1 MIDLHPTVCN
11 LCGGEVVYQSNKLV
25 YGKEYGSGM
34 CYFCLRCGAYVG
46 THKPRPEEALGILAN
61 KEMRTMK
68 SNCHKLFDRMWQDSS
83 ERHELYIALA
93 EELGISEEDC
103 HFGYFDLSMLNKAYR
118 VLKRW
123 SRIRC

>member
-68 SNCHKLFDRMWQDSS
+68 SNCHKLFDRMWHDSS

-93 EELGISEEDC
+93 EELGISEEEC

>member
-68 SNCHKLFDRMWQDSS
+68 SNCHKLFDWMWQDSS